1 MLSTDAFTQLLNF
14 PQPWMIERME
24 ISAAPEEVHVWV
36 VHGRGPLACP
46 TCQSLCPVHDHA
58 SERVWRHLDLW
69 KAQTFIHARL
79 PRVRCPQ
86 HGVVQITVPW
96 ATPFLNMTMD
106 LERAVITQVL
116 ACKTVSGACG
126 VLPMGWD
133 QVRGVMERAVER
145 GLARRADDEVTY
157 IGVDE
162 KALLKRHRYVTLV
175 YDLQRK
181 LVLDV
186 MPERTEESLLSFYR
200 SWKPAR
206 LANIRMI
213 TMDMWGPYKTATL
226 KMVPLAWDKIV
237 HDRFHV
243 AQHMGKAVD
252 RVRIDEHRAL
262 MEASDHTL
270 KGTKHWWLYG
280 LENLPRHLLAD
291 LANLVASD
299 LQTAKAWTVKE
310 HLRHLWAM
318 TSVDTARD
326 YATAWARAAKDTG
339 LKPVIAVAD
348 LVLNHLDQIIN
359 FARNPV
365 TNAGAEGINSIVM
378 TLQRAARGYRTWKT
392 FRLAILF
399 YCGGLA
405 LYPTSPRSA
414 PCA

>member
-1 MLSTDAFTQLLNF
+1 MLTTDALTKLLKL
-14 PQPWMIERME
+14 PMPWSIARTEIRM
-24 ISAAPEEVHVWV
+24 APDEAHIWLVHD
-36 VHGRGPLACP
+36 RGHFACQ
-46 TCQSLCPVHDHA
+46 TCQSLCPVHDHT
-58 SERVWRHLDLW
+58 SERIWRHLDLW

-86 HGVVQITVPW
+86 HGVAQITVPW
-96 ATPFLNMTMD
+96 ATPFLAMTMD
-106 LERAVITQVL
+106 LEREVISQVL

-126 VLPMGWD
+126 ILGMGWD
-133 QVRGVMERAVER
+133 QVRGVMLRAVER
-145 GLARRADDEVTY
+145 GLARRADDDVTY

-175 YDLQRK
+175 YDLERK

-200 SWKPAR
+200 TWKPAR
-206 LANIRMI
+206 LEAIKMI

-262 MEASDHTL
+262 MEASDCTL

-280 LENLPRHLLAD
+280 QENLPRHLLAD

-318 TSVDTARD
+318 TSMDTARD

-378 TLQRAARGYRTWKT
+378 TLQRAARGYRTWQT
-392 FRLAILF
+392 FRMAILF

-405 LYPTSPRSA
+405 LYPTSHRPGT
-414 PCA
+414 CA

>member
-1 MLSTDAFTQLLNF
+1 
-14 PQPWMIERME
+14 
-24 ISAAPEEVHVWV
+24 
-36 VHGRGPLACP
+36 
-46 TCQSLCPVHDHA
+46 
-58 SERVWRHLDLW
+58 LDLW

-79 PRVRCPQ
+79 PRVHCPD
-86 HGVVQITVPW
+86 HGVAQITVPW

-106 LERAVITQVL
+106 LEREVISQVL

-126 VLPMGWD
+126 VLGMGWD
-133 QVRGVMERAVER
+133 QVRGVMMRAVER
-145 GLARRADDEVTY
+145 GMARRADDDVTY

-175 YDLQRK
+175 YDLERK
-181 LVLDV
+181 VVLDV

-200 SWKPAR
+200 TWKPAR
-206 LANIRMI
+206 LENIKMI

-262 MEASDHTL
+262 MEASDDTL
-270 KGTKHWWLYG
+270 KGTKQWWLYG
-280 LENLPRHLLAD
+280 QENLPRHLLAD

-378 TLQRAARGYRTWKT
+378 TLQRAARGYRTWQT
-392 FRLAILF
+392 FRMAILF

-405 LYPTSPRSA
+405 LYPTLPRSA

>member
-1 MLSTDAFTQLLNF
+1 MLTNETFSRLLNLPAPWSIARMELSTTPA
-14 PQPWMIERME
+14 E
-24 ISAAPEEVHVWV
+24 AHVWV
-36 VHGRGPLACP
+36 EHGNGRMPCP
-46 TCQSLCPVHDHA
+46 TCQCPCPVHDHA
-58 SERVWRHLDLW
+58 KERVWRHLDLW

-79 PRVRCPQ
+79 PRVRCAE
-86 HGVVQITVPW
+86 HGVGQITVPW
-96 ATPFLNMTMD
+96 ASPFLNMTMD
-106 LERAVITQVL
+106 LESAVITQVL
-116 ACKTVSGACG
+116 ACKTVSGACA
-126 VLPMGWD
+126 VLRMGWD

-145 GLARRADDEVTY
+145 GLARRADADVTY

-181 LVLDV
+181 VVLDV

-200 SWKPAR
+200 TWKPAR

-252 RVRIDEHRAL
+252 RVRIDEHRRL
-262 MEASDHTL
+262 MESSDKTL
-270 KGTKHWWLYG
+270 VGTKHWWLYG
-280 LENLPRHLLAD
+280 QENLPRHLLAD

-299 LQTAKAWTVKE
+299 LQTAKAWTIKE

-318 TSVDTARD
+318 TSVEAARD
-326 YATAWARAAKDTG
+326 YAIAWARAAKDTG

-348 LVLNHLDQIIN
+348 LVLNHLDQIVN
-359 FARNPV
+359 FARNSV

-392 FRLAILF
+392 FRMAILF
-399 YCGGLA
+399 VCGGLA
-405 LYPTSPRSA
+405 LYPTRPRSC
-414 PCA
+414 P

>member
-1 MLSTDAFTQLLNF
+1 MLTNDAFAQLLNL
-14 PQPWMIERME
+14 PKPWSIERMS
-24 ISAAPEEVHVWV
+24 ITTHPEEAHVWV
-36 VHGRGPLACP
+36 VHDHGHLACP
-46 TCQSLCPVHDHA
+46 SCQAACPVHDHTD
-58 SERVWRHLDLW
+58 ERTWRHLDLW
-69 KAQTFIHARL
+69 KAHTFIHARL

-96 ATPFLNMTMD
+96 ATPYLNMTMD
-106 LERAVITQVL
+106 LESAVITQVL
-116 ACKTVSGACG
+116 ACKTVSGACT
-126 VLPMGWD
+126 VMRMGWD

-145 GLARRADDEVTY
+145 GLARRADDEVIY

-200 SWKPAR
+200 SWKTTR
-206 LANIRMI
+206 LEKIRMV
-213 TMDMWGPYKTATL
+213 TMDMWGPYKTATM
-226 KMVPLAWDKIV
+226 KMVPSAWLKIV

-262 MEASDHTL
+262 MEVDDETL

-280 LENLPRHLLAD
+280 QENLPPYLLSD
-291 LANLVASD
+291 LANLVAGD
-299 LQTAKAWTVKE
+299 LQTAKAWTIKE
-310 HLRHLWAM
+310 HLRHLWSF
-318 TSVDTARD
+318 TSVAAARD
-326 YATAWARAAKDTG
+326 FALAWVRTAKETG

-348 LVLNHLDQIIN
+348 LVLNHLEQIIN

-378 TLQRAARGYRTWKT
+378 TLQRAARGYRTWQT
-392 FRLAILF
+392 FRMAILF

-405 LYPTSPRSA
+405 LYPTRRIA
-414 PCA
+414 ACL

>member
-1 MLSTDAFTQLLNF
+1 MLTTDALTKLLKL
-14 PQPWMIERME
+14 PMPWSIARTEIRM
-24 ISAAPEEVHVWV
+24 APDEAHIWLVHD
-36 VHGRGPLACP
+36 RGHFACQ
-46 TCQSLCPVHDHA
+46 TCQSLCPVHDHT
-58 SERVWRHLDLW
+58 SERIWRHLDLW

-86 HGVVQITVPW
+86 HGVAQITVPW
-96 ATPFLNMTMD
+96 ATPFLAMTMD
-106 LERAVITQVL
+106 LEREVISQVL

-126 VLPMGWD
+126 ILGMGWD
-133 QVRGVMERAVER
+133 QVQKVMLRAVER
-145 GLARRADDEVTY
+145 GLARRADDDVTY

-175 YDLQRK
+175 YDLERK

-200 SWKPAR
+200 TWKPAR
-206 LANIRMI
+206 LEAIKMI

-262 MEASDHTL
+262 MEASDCTL

-280 LENLPRHLLAD
+280 QENLPRHLLAD

-318 TSVDTARD
+318 TSMDTARD

-378 TLQRAARGYRTWKT
+378 TLQRAARGYRTWQT
-392 FRLAILF
+392 FRMAILF

-405 LYPTSPRSA
+405 LYPTSHRPGT
-414 PCA
+414 